1 MKKSLNISSL
11 CLILFVLVSNLHGY
25 SQSKTVAHLDNIN
38 NIEISKSDIKNYLK
52 KFEPMETFEITEM
65 KISNQNNEYFLL
77 VKCKLNKKENW
88 IYIVQLKSKTKK
100 LVIKKGMQLNACET
114 DITSIDS
121 FNINN
126 GEIKGCVKY
135 NHKVMGNNDTV
146 FRKSVVL

>member
-38 NIEISKSDIKNYLK
+38 NIEISKSDMKNYLK

-65 KISNQNNEYFLL
+65 KISNQNSEYFLL

-100 LVIKKGMQLNACET
+100 LFIKKGMQLNACET

-126 GEIKGCVKY
+126 GEIKGCVKC
-135 NHKVMGNNDTV
+135 NHKVMG
-146 FRKSVVL
+146 K